1 MQVLAALVAMVTTQ
15 YFQRLLQQAAAV
27 VARSMVLPV
36 PQIVSVKQADQAADQ
51 AQMMVFQAQQLEARP
66 HHRVK
71 VLPVVLDT
79 PIYQHFTMELA
90 AVVLAQ
96 LVVMV
101 QYRLVMYRATAV
113 PVDQFQLQVH
123 QLVMAAVVQLEAVEA
138 QLVQQAMAEVR
149 VTTM

>member
-1 MQVLAALVAMVTTQ
+1 VQVVQVVSMQHQAPLVAMVTTQ
-15 YFQRLLQQAAAV
+15 YFQQSLQQAVVAV
-27 VARSMVLPV
+27 VRSMVLPV

-79 PIYQHFTMELA
+79 PIYQQFTMVPVV
-90 AVVLAQ
+90 VVLGQ

-101 QYRLVMYRATAV
+101 Q
-113 PVDQFQLQVH
+113 
-123 QLVMAAVVQLEAVEA
+123 
-138 QLVQQAMAEVR
+138 
-149 VTTM
+149 